1 MNYRPLI
8 SQYLS
13 QFLFL
18 FFPSLSFSPSHTHSI
33 SSFHPCIR
41 TKWKGWSPLE
51 HKLFPKDLRS
61 AVRAML
67 LCQNRIVYNE
77 IEKDVSCQYNQKS
90 SDKIQIDK
98 REERRIYSDT
108 ASSSSNYFQNDTYM
122 TSSDSFHIESLSSE
136 EDSSLTEYSLRTHRE
151 PTEFDLSSLTLHL
164 LPKYLVYNI
173 LEFMVSRCSLWFCSN
188 FVVKLIATFLITFSL
203 YFIKKSLFHYALSFF
218 DSSHHYISTSTY
230 Y

>member
-1 MNYRPLI
+1 MLSHTGEFVRDSYALNICHDLTGNCSCPYIDFYPRL

-18 FFPSLSFSPSHTHSI
+18 FFPSPSFTPSHANVI
-33 SSFHPCIR
+33 FSFHPCIR

-67 LCQNRIVYNE
+67 LCQNRIVYDE

-90 SDKIQIDK
+90 SGKTEIDK
-98 REERRIYSDT
+98 REERRIYSNT

-151 PTEFDLSSLTLHL
+151 PSEFDLSSLTLHL

-173 LEFMVSRCSLWFCSN
+173 LEFMVSRCSL
-188 FVVKLIATFLITFSL
+188 
-203 YFIKKSLFHYALSFF
+203 
-218 DSSHHYISTSTY
+218 
-230 Y
+230 